1 MHIYFIKINPNIIDQ
16 ILFILD
22 SESSILQV
30 AGGKIVSNSL
40 CQRQNGSIRKVLD
53 SMIYS
58 GGQEEGKGAC
68 FGDSGG
74 PLQCKINDVWT
85 QVGIVSWGKPCAH
98 IEHADVYTRVSYYID
113 WIHEKMNNN

>member
-1 MHIYFIKINPNIIDQ
+1 
-16 ILFILD
+16 
-22 SESSILQV
+22 
-30 AGGKIVSNSL
+30 
-40 CQRQNGSIRKVLD
+40 
-53 SMIYS
+53 MIYS